1 MSFHVFKQQVKYS
14 MLNIDDKE
22 LKIIKENR
30 KSNVGILTETKEE
43 IKDKNLDILKST
55 METEENFL
63 NKSHNLIDMY
73 NNADNLN
80 LKLISAKKNEEKNSK
95 KNNKDKKISS
105 KKGEI

>member
-22 LKIIKENR
+22 LKNIRDSRKNNNIIICE
-30 KSNVGILTETKEE
+30 SNEE
-43 IKDKNLDILKST
+43 IKNKNLDILMST

-63 NKSHNLIDMY
+63 NKSNKLIDMY

-80 LKLISAKKNEEKNSK
+80 LKLTVKKNEDKT
-95 KNNKDKKISS
+95 NKHSNKEKKISS
-105 KKGEI
+105 KKTEI

>member
-22 LKIIKENR
+22 LKNIRDSRKNNNIIICE
-30 KSNVGILTETKEE
+30 SNEE
-43 IKDKNLDILKST
+43 IKNKNLDILMST

-63 NKSHNLIDMY
+63 NKSNKLIDMY

-80 LKLISAKKNEEKNSK
+80 LKLTVKKNEYKIKKHSNKEKM
-95 KNNKDKKISS
+95 ISS
-105 KKGEI
+105 KKTEI

>member
-22 LKIIKENR
+22 LKNIRDSRKNNNIIICE
-30 KSNVGILTETKEE
+30 SNEE
-43 IKDKNLDILKST
+43 IKNKNLDILMST

-63 NKSHNLIDMY
+63 NKSNKLIDMY

-80 LKLISAKKNEEKNSK
+80 LKLTVKKNEDKTKKHSNKEKM
-95 KNNKDKKISS
+95 ISS
-105 KKGEI
+105 KKTEI

>member
-22 LKIIKENR
+22 LKNIRDSRKNNNIIICE
-30 KSNVGILTETKEE
+30 SNEE
-43 IKDKNLDILKST
+43 IKNKNLDILMST

-63 NKSHNLIDMY
+63 NKSNKLIDMY

-80 LKLISAKKNEEKNSK
+80 LKLTVKKNEDKTK
-95 KNNKDKKISS
+95 KHSNKEKKISS
-105 KKGEI
+105 KKTEI